1 MAELKILYTA
11 ETVGFKSRIPNPI
24 FIAMPRTAPSITSA
38 NNSAFQLSIFEVK
51 KRAIA
56 VNGAIEACAK
66 RERIAQLKKS
76 FEPVL
81 A

>member
-1 MAELKILYTA
+1 
-11 ETVGFKSRIPNPI
+11 
-24 FIAMPRTAPSITSA
+24 MPRTAPSITSA